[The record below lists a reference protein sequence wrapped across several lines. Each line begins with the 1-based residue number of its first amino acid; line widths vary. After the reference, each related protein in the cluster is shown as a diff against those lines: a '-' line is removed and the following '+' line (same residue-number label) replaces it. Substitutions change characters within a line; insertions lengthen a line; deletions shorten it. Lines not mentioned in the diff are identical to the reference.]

1 MTQSGVPNSSGILLC
16 GHGSRDPATLDEF
29 VSVVT
34 SLRAL
39 LPDQD
44 IDYGFLELTQPS
56 IAEALAVMYQ
66 RGCRKISVLPGM
78 LFAAAHVK
86 HDIPQILAAFK
97 KDHVDQDIAPEIN
110 LKITLA
116 RELGVCDNLINI
128 ASARI
133 TAALE
138 QAEQRLSINRDETVL
153 LVVGR
158 GSGDEAALKDQRL
171 VTARLQQSTGLKN
184 ARTCYANVA
193 TPKMAETLS
202 DVTGAGFKRIILL
215 PWFLF
220 TGILVQR
227 LQGQFQD
234 CGQINPTID
243 FVELDHFGNHPLV
256 AKTFADRFH
265 ELP

>member
-1 MTQSGVPNSSGILLC
+1 MTQSAIQNTSGILLC

-29 VSVVT
+29 VSVVHA
-34 SLRAL
+34 LRAL

-56 IAEALAVMYQ
+56 IAEALAVMVQ

-86 HDIPQILAAFK
+86 HDIPQILTDFQASQP
-97 KDHVDQDIAPEIN
+97 DLNHTLD
-110 LKITLA
+110 ITLA
-116 RELGVCDNLINI
+116 RELGVSDNLIKI
-128 ASARI
+128 ACTRI

-138 QAEQRLSINRDETVL
+138 QANQRNAVDRDETIL

-158 GSGDEAALKDQRL
+158 GSGDEAALKDQRQ
-171 VTARLQQSTGLKN
+171 VTARIQQSTGLKN

-202 DVTGAGFKRIILL
+202 EVMGAGFKRIVFL

-220 TGILVQR
+220 TGVLVRR
-227 LQGQFQD
+227 LLGQFQE
-234 CGQINPTID
+234 CARINLTID
-243 FVELDHFGNHPLV
+243 FVEIDHFGNHPLV

>member
-1 MTQSGVPNSSGILLC
+1 MTQSATPNTNGILLC

-29 VSVVT
+29 VSVVG

-44 IDYGFLELTQPS
+44 IDYGFLELTEPS
-56 IAEALAVMYQ
+56 IDEALAVMYG

-86 HDIPQILAAFK
+86 HDIPQILTDFQAGK
-97 KDHVDQDIAPEIN
+97 TDLDIS
-110 LKITLA
+110 LA
-116 RELGVCDNLINI
+116 RELGVSDNLINI
-128 ASARI
+128 ASSRI
-133 TAALE
+133 SAALE
-138 QAEQRLSINRDETVL
+138 QAEQHLSVDKNETVL

-158 GSGDEAALKDQRL
+158 GSGDEAALEAQRL
-171 VTARLQQSTGLKN
+171 VTTRIQQSTGLKN

-193 TPKMAETLS
+193 IPKMAETLS
-202 DVTGAGFKRIILL
+202 EVTGIGFKRIVYL

-227 LQGQFQD
+227 LQRQFQE
-234 CGQINPTID
+234 CARINPGTD
-243 FVELDHFGNHPLV
+243 FVEIDHFGNHPLV

-265 ELP
+265 DLP